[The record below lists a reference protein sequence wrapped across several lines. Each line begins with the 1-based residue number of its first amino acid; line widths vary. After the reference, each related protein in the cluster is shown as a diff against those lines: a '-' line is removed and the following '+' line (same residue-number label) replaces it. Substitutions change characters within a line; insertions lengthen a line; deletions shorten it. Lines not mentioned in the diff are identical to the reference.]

1 MPVQVILDTLQGSA
15 LDASLARQSRVIRG
29 GIVTGVDMAPDTN
42 AGDPEALFKL
52 RNAIGIPYGS
62 PISATYPTYT
72 LQRIF
77 IVGIEPGGAR
87 FQLIYETPDFSGLP
101 PSTYILGDSATLQ
114 TVNNVNLLPRIK
126 TLLRVAGITTTAGKW
141 VEGRK
146 ASLTY
151 TQPLRVVS
159 VSALLFGQPVDNQDV
174 VGKVNLGFWRNKPQ
188 GYWKVF
194 AYETRQSKYSGYWT
208 MEAAAATK
216 GNEDWS
222 DVEMLF
228 MPATGDL
235 VEPASGDVTFAANAP
250 YNFGIIVNSPGILK
264 VGLYELANLNT
275 AFGVT

>member
-62 PISATYPTYT
+62 QISATYPTYT

-101 PSTYILGDSATLQ
+101 PSTYVIFDSATLQ
-114 TVNNVNLLPRIK
+114 PVGNVNLMPGTK
-126 TLLRVAGITTTAGKW
+126 QLLRIAGITLSDGTKIP
-141 VEGRK
+141 ERK
-146 ASLTY
+146 ASFNF
-151 TQPLRVVS
+151 TQNLRVVG
-159 VSALLFGQPVDNQDV
+159 VSALLFGQPQDLQDT
-174 VGKVNLGFWRNKPQ
+174 VGKVSVGVWRNKPQ
-188 GYWKVF
+188 GYWKCIQW
-194 AYETRQSKYSGYWT
+194 ETRLSRYSGYYT
-208 MEAAAATK
+208 LEAAAATK

-228 MPATGDL
+228 NPATGD
-235 VEPASGDVTFAANAP
+235 VVTPPAAMSRSLRMLRTTTG
-250 YNFGIIVNSPGILK
+250 SS
-264 VGLYELANLNT
+264 
-275 AFGVT
+275 